1 VNVTKLARNSY
12 IFIVGA
18 LILVG
23 WLKLA
28 TLTLTLLFS
37 YFAVSKLYFFRSK
50 WLAVGLFTVL
60 MAGILYGFVFFVKEA
75 IETLPKI
82 AHTSIPM
89 IIDYAAKQGVDL
101 GFTDLHT
108 LKTRLLSSVTE
119 ELRYFG
125 NLAKIATRELAI
137 AVIAFVVS
145 ISIFFNARFQLG
157 EGVSTRNNLY
167 SLFCDELTAR
177 FASFYRSFEL
187 VMGAQLIIS
196 GINTF
201 FTAVFVL
208 SVGLP
213 YAGVIIVVTFLCGL
227 LPIIGNILSNTVTVS
242 IAFTVSPQMAL
253 AALAFL
259 VIIHKFEYF
268 LNSKI
273 IGDRIKNPV
282 WLTLI
287 ALILGERL
295 MGIPGM
301 ILAPVI
307 LHFLKVEASSIKVPL
322 EVPAPHE
329 AAPEKFVELKQ
340 G

>member
-1 VNVTKLARNSY
+1 VTKLARSSY
-12 IFIVGA
+12 IFVAAA

-23 WLKLA
+23 WLKLT
-28 TLTLTLLFS
+28 TLVLTLLFS
-37 YFAVSKLYFFRSK
+37 FFALSKLYFFRRK
-50 WLAVGLFTVL
+50 WIAVGLFTVL
-60 MAGILYGFVFFVKEA
+60 VAAIGYGFVFFVKEA
-75 IETLPKI
+75 LETLPKI
-82 AHTSIPM
+82 AHTSIPA

-101 GFTDLHT
+101 GFTDLQT
-108 LKTRLLSSVTE
+108 LKARMLSSVTE

-125 NLAKIATRELAI
+125 NLAKLATREFAI
-137 AVIAFVVS
+137 LIITFVVS
-145 ISIFFNARFQLG
+145 ISIFFNSRFQLG
-157 EGVSTRNNLY
+157 EGPGTRNNLY
-167 SLFCDELTAR
+167 SLFCDELGAR

-196 GINTF
+196 AINTF
-201 FTAVFVL
+201 LTAIFVV

-213 YAGVIIVVTFLCGL
+213 YPGVIIVVTFLCGL
-227 LPIIGNILSNTVTVS
+227 LPIIGNIISNTVTVS

-253 AALAFL
+253 GALVFL
-259 VIIHKFEYF
+259 VIIHKLEYF

-301 ILAPVI
+301 ILAPVV
-307 LHFLKVEASSIKVPL
+307 LHFLKVEASSIPVPRKIP
-322 EVPAPHE
+322 EPSEPAPE
-329 AAPEKFVELKQ
+329 EYAEVRD
-340 G
+340 

>member
-1 VNVTKLARNSY
+1 MTKLERNSY
-12 IFIVGA
+12 IFVAVA
-18 LILVG
+18 LVLVG
-23 WLKLA
+23 WLKMA

-37 YFAVSKLYFFRSK
+37 YFALSKLYFFRRK
-50 WLAVGLFTVL
+50 WLAVSLFSVL
-60 MAGILYGFVFFVKEA
+60 VAAIFYGFVFFVKEA
-75 IETLPKI
+75 LDTLPKI
-82 AHTSIPM
+82 AQTSIPL
-89 IIDYAAKQGVDL
+89 IIDYAAKRGIDL

-108 LKTRLLSSVTE
+108 LKALLMSSVTE
-119 ELRYFG
+119 ELRYFAS
-125 NLAKIATRELAI
+125 LAKIATREIAI
-137 AVIAFVVS
+137 LIIALVVS
-145 ISIFFNARFQLG
+145 VSIFFNARFQLG
-157 EGVSTRNNLY
+157 EGPATRNNLY

-177 FASFYRSFEL
+177 FSSFFRSFEL

-201 FTAVFVL
+201 FTAIFVL
-208 SVGLP
+208 SVDLP
-213 YAGVIIVVTFLCGL
+213 YAGVIVVVTFLCGL
-227 LPIIGNILSNTVTVS
+227 LPIIGNIISNTVTVS

-253 AALAFL
+253 GALAFL
-259 VIIHKFEYF
+259 VIIHKLEYF

-301 ILAPVI
+301 ILAPVV
-307 LHFLKVEASSIKVPL
+307 LHFLKVEASSIKLPL
-322 EVPAPHE
+322 K
-329 AAPEKFVELKQ
+329 APEAVEPPPDEIIELK

>member
-1 VNVTKLARNSY
+1 VTKLARSSY
-12 IFIVGA
+12 IFIVVA

-23 WLKLA
+23 WLKL
-28 TLTLTLLFS
+28 TILTLTLLFS
-37 YFAVSKLYFFRSK
+37 YFALSKLYFFRRK
-50 WLAVGLFTVL
+50 WLAVCLFAVL
-60 MAGILYGFVFFVKEA
+60 VAGIFYGFVFFVKEA
-75 IETLPKI
+75 LETLPKI

-89 IIDYAAKQGVDL
+89 IIDYAEKHGVDL
-101 GFTDLHT
+101 GFTDLQT
-108 LKTRLLSSVTE
+108 LKKLLLSSITE
-119 ELRYFG
+119 QLGYFSR
-125 NLAKIATRELAI
+125 LAKFATRELAI
-137 AVIAFVVS
+137 VIIAFVVT

-157 EGVSTRNNLY
+157 EGAGPRNNLY

-187 VMGAQLIIS
+187 VIGAQLIIS
-196 GINTF
+196 AINTF
-201 FTAVFVL
+201 LTAIFVL

-227 LPIIGNILSNTVTVS
+227 LPIIGNIVSNTVTVT

-253 AALAFL
+253 GALAFL
-259 VIIHKFEYF
+259 VIIHKLEYF

-282 WLTLI
+282 WLTLL

-322 EVPAPHE
+322 KT
-329 AAPEKFVELKQ
+329 PELAEPPPEEYVEMKV
-340 G
+340 

>member
-1 VNVTKLARNSY
+1 VTKLARNSY
-12 IFIVGA
+12 IFIVA
-18 LILVG
+18 VLILVG
-23 WLKLA
+23 WLKLTTFA
-28 TLTLTLLFS
+28 LTLLFS
-37 YFAVSKLYFFRSK
+37 YFALSKLYYFRRK
-50 WLAVGLFTVL
+50 WLAVCLFAVL
-60 MAGILYGFVFFVKEA
+60 MAGISYGFVFFVKEA

-89 IIDYAAKQGVDL
+89 IIDYADKHGIQL
-101 GFTDLHT
+101 GFTDLQT
-108 LKTRLLSSVTE
+108 LKALLLSSVTD
-119 ELRYFG
+119 ELRYII
-125 NLAKIATRELAI
+125 NVSKVATRELAI
-137 AVIAFVVS
+137 VVLALVVS

-157 EGVSTRNNLY
+157 EGPTTRNNLY

-177 FASFYRSFEL
+177 CTSFFRSFEL

-196 GINTF
+196 AINTF
-201 FTAVFVL
+201 LTAIFVV

-213 YAGVIIVVTFLCGL
+213 YAGVIVVVTFLCGL
-227 LPIIGNILSNTVTVS
+227 LPIIGNIISNTVTVA

-253 AALAFL
+253 GALAFL
-259 VIIHKFEYF
+259 VLIHKLEYF

-273 IGDRIKNPV
+273 IGERIKNPV

-301 ILAPVI
+301 ILAPVL

-322 EVPAPHE
+322 KT
-329 AAPEKFVELKQ
+329 PERTESLPEYAELKD
-340 G
+340 